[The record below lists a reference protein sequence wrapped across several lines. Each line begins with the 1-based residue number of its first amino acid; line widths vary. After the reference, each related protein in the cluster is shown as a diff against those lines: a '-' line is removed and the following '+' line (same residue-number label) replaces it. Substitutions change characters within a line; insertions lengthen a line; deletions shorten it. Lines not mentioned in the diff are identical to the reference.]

1 MRNKCVKMC
10 KKILYIRYILY
21 IYTSHR
27 FVNKNDEVDDIYF
40 SFHVSVH
47 LIFTAFF
54 IRYYFRN
61 IYIYIYIFNACVDP
75 YISNLNFIV
84 SLSIHC

>member
-10 KKILYIRYILY
+10 KKILYILY

-54 IRYYFRN
+54 IRYYFAFG
-61 IYIYIYIFNACVDP
+61 IYIYIYIQCV
-75 YISNLNFIV
+75 
-84 SLSIHC
+84 C

>member
-1 MRNKCVKMC
+1 MRNKCVQMC

-54 IRYYFRN
+54 IRYYFAFG
-61 IYIYIYIFNACVDP
+61 IYIYIFNACVDP

>member
-1 MRNKCVKMC
+1 MRNKCVKTC

-54 IRYYFRN
+54 IRYYFAFG
-61 IYIYIYIFNACVDP
+61 IYIYIYSMRVLTRI
-75 YISNLNFIV
+75 YLT
-84 SLSIHC
+84 

>member
-54 IRYYFRN
+54 IRYYFAFG
-61 IYIYIYIFNACVDP
+61 IYVYIYSMRVLTRIY
-75 YISNLNFIV
+75 LT
-84 SLSIHC
+84 